1 MPSPPACSAPFPFS
15 FHPALRL
22 VADPLLF
29 ERFPQIAFNAGRPDR
44 SIILDTEDYLHIA
57 RPEIATFRRLS

>member
-1 MPSPPACSAPFPFS
+1 
-15 FHPALRL
+15 
-22 VADPLLF
+22 
-29 ERFPQIAFNAGRPDR
+29 DR